1 MRKACMKIAGAA
13 LAAALVLFGTGCD
26 KLKSRDHINQGISAF
41 KNAKYGDAVEHFKQA
56 SALDPTNNNAQLYLA
71 TAYMVQWIPGA
82 ESPENMEFAARA
94 REEFLKVL
102 QRDPNEK
109 TALAYLASLAYNQAS
124 SLPQDQKM
132 AKYDEAVDW
141 NKKLLAV
148 DPQNKEAYYSLA
160 VIDYYRFHP
169 ALMLAEVDLHM
180 RPEDPGPLKDKKVRE
195 ALISKY
201 SSVLDDGIAN
211 LNKALEIDKEYDD
224 AMAYLNLLVRE
235 RAKLL
240 DSKDDYAKQEQIA
253 NDWLDKAMA
262 TRKEKAAKA
271 SKKAGGGIVQDK

>member
-1 MRKACMKIAGAA
+1 MRKACMKFAGAA
-13 LAAALVLFGTGCD
+13 LCAALVLLGTGCE
-26 KLKSRDHINQGISAF
+26 KLQSRDHINQGIAAF

-82 ESPENMEFAARA
+82 ESPENMEFATRA
-94 REEFLKVL
+94 REEFMKVL
-102 QRDPNEK
+102 QKDPNEK

>member
-1 MRKACMKIAGAA
+1 MRKALIKLTSS
-13 LAAALVLFGTGCD
+13 LAVAALVLFGTGCD
-26 KLKSRDHINQGISAF
+26 KLKSRDHINQGIAAF

-56 SALDPTNNNAQLYLA
+56 AALDPTNNNAQLYLA

-124 SLPQDQKM
+124 SLPQDQKI
-132 AKYDEAVDW
+132 AKYNEAADW

-180 RPEDPGPLKDKKVRE
+180 RPEDPGPLKEKKVRDE
-195 ALISKY
+195 LMSRY
-201 SSVLDDGIAN
+201 ETTLNDGIAN

-224 AMAYLNLLVRE
+224 AMAYLNLLIRE

-240 DSKDDYAKQEQIA
+240 DSKDDYAKQEQLA
-253 NDWLDKAMA
+253 NEWLDKAME

-271 SKKAGGGIVQDK
+271 SKSAGGGIVQDK

>member
-1 MRKACMKIAGAA
+1 MRQAFMGSAA
-13 LAAALVLFGTGCD
+13 VLAAAMVLFGTGCD
-26 KLKSRDHINQGISAF
+26 KLKSRDQINQGIASY
-41 KNAKYGDAVEHFKQA
+41 KNAKYSDAVEHFKQA
-56 SALDPTNNNAQLYLA
+56 AALDPTNSNATLYLA

-82 ESPENMEFAARA
+82 DSPENKEYAAKA
-94 REEFLKVL
+94 REYFTKVL
-102 QRDPNEK
+102 DKDPNDK
-109 TALAYLASLAYNQAS
+109 VALASLASLAYNEAA

-132 AKYDEAVDW
+132 AKFDEAADW
-141 NKKLLAV
+141 NKKLIAV

-195 ALISKY
+195 ALMAKY
-201 SSVLDDGIAN
+201 DGTLNDGIAN
-211 LNKALEIDKEYDD
+211 LNKALEIDKDYDD
-224 AMAYLNLLVRE
+224 AMAYLNLLIRE
-235 RAKLL
+235 KAKLL

-271 SKKAGGGIVQDK
+271 SKKEGGGIVQDK

>member
-1 MRKACMKIAGAA
+1 MMRKALMNSAVA
-13 LAAALVLFGTGCD
+13 LAAVLVLLGTGCD
-26 KLKSRDHINQGISAF
+26 KLKSRDHINQGITAF

-56 SALDPTNNNAQLYLA
+56 AALDPTNNNAQLYLA

-82 ESPENMEFAARA
+82 ESPENNEYATRA

-124 SLPQDQKM
+124 SLPQDQKI
-132 AKYDEAVDW
+132 AKFDEAADW

-160 VIDYYRFHP
+160 VIDYYRYHP

-195 ALISKY
+195 ALMARY
-201 SSVLDDGIAN
+201 ETVLNDGISN
-211 LNKALEIDKEYDD
+211 LNKALEIDKDYDD
-224 AMAYLNLLVRE
+224 AMAYLNLLIRE
-235 RAKLL
+235 KAKLL

-271 SKKAGGGIVQDK
+271 SKQPGGIVQDK